1 MRALPNQML
10 ERVTSRRFVPV
21 ASVSAEGQLSD
32 VLDPDQLVR
41 EVPEAEIE
49 KRQRANRSSIS
60 ISLKPTV
67 WQQKN
72 RNYTFVAHT
81 SK

>member
-1 MRALPNQML
+1 MRALPNQMI

-41 EVPEAEIE
+41 GVPIPDLM
-49 KRQRANRSSIS
+49 Q
-60 ISLKPTV
+60 
-67 WQQKN
+67 
-72 RNYTFVAHT
+72 
-81 SK
+81 